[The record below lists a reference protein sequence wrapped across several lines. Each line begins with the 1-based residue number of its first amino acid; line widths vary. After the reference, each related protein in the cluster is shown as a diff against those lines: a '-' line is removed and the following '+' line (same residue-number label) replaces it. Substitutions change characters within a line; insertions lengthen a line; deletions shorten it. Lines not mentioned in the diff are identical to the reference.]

1 VPFERIKVV
10 RDNEEL
16 SLGDKTL
23 RFIEAPMLHWPETMF
38 TYLVEDKVLFP
49 CDFFGAHTAY
59 GIFDTDNE
67 ELLVHAKRYFGEIM
81 MPFRAMGKKALE
93 KIKDIPI
100 DIIAPSHGCIYKN
113 PSKIISLYQD
123 WNSGITKEKAIVVYV
138 SMWGSTKKMI
148 DRVVNV
154 LLAQGIDTIVYDLSV
169 ADAGEIIKDLVD
181 ARAIVLGAPTVLGSI
196 HPLGL
201 NAAYL
206 IKLFKPPLQY
216 GMMVSSYGWGP
227 AAVKQAS
234 EILAASK
241 IDVVGSI
248 EVNGPPSSNDLSKT
262 EEFAL
267 KLAEKIKSIN
277 KEK

>member
-1 VPFERIKVV
+1 
-10 RDNEEL
+10 
-16 SLGDKTL
+16 
-23 RFIEAPMLHWPETMF
+23 
-38 TYLVEDKVLFP
+38 
-49 CDFFGAHTAY
+49 
-59 GIFDTDNE
+59 
-67 ELLVHAKRYFGEIM
+67 
-81 MPFRAMGKKALE
+81 
-93 KIKDIPI
+93 
-100 DIIAPSHGCIYKN
+100 
-113 PSKIISLYQD
+113 
-123 WNSGITKEKAIVVYV
+123 
-138 SMWGSTKKMI
+138 
-148 DRVVNV
+148 
-154 LLAQGIDTIVYDLSV
+154 
-169 ADAGEIIKDLVD
+169 
-181 ARAIVLGAPTVLGSI
+181 LGAPTVLGSI